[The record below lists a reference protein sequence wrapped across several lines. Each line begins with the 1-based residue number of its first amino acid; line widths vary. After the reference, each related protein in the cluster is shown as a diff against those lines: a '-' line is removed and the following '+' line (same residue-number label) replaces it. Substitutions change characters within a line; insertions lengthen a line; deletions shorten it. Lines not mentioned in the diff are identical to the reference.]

1 MRLVS
6 PYYKTKLG
14 PNPFYT
20 MDEPTI
26 STTITALK
34 KEGLKVKK

>member
-1 MRLVS
+1 MPTVS

-20 MDEPTI
+20 MDGSPYQ
-26 STTITALK
+26 LQYGFK
-34 KEGLKVKK
+34 KSLFKT